1 VANPPLE
8 LLKPALKA
16 AHRTRQSLASRWC
29 EVPQPDDIA
38 FVPTTLYLCLPALL
52 GSLRIVREAERPIV
66 QRR

>member
-1 VANPPLE
+1 VDFFE
-8 LLKPALKA
+8 CLLQLVIN
-16 AHRTRQSLASRWC
+16 RQESRWC

-38 FVPTTLYLCLPALL
+38 FVPTALCLCLPALL